1 MIDSSLNLDRS
12 LSFSILSSRRFE
24 GVSFMR
30 IAFASLALSALAAG
44 TLLAAEPATEPRP
57 IPLTRPE
64 MKQFLEDMKQRTPR
78 IPLPE
83 MTAEEK
89 ERYGDDASRAYEGR
103 LRTHYMPQG
112 NERFSF
118 SGGRNT
124 QGPQS
129 GTPGTTPRTEGVR
142 PGGGFGGSQN
152 EPGMTLDNRFKVSL
166 FWIVSRTNNCQYC
179 LGHQESKLLN
189 AGMTEDEIAALD
201 SDWSKFNEK
210 EQAAWAFGRK
220 FTLEPNKLSDADIT
234 ELKKHF
240 TDLQILEMILSMAG
254 NNSINRWKEGVG
266 VPQSSSGGGF
276 GRRGGV
282 EATAAT
288 TPREAHSYLTPTS
301 DVFKTS
307 VTKVAP
313 FVGEASGK
321 TAKTIFTR
329 PALES
334 RADAEA
340 ALAEARKRT
349 PRLPLVDEAKA
360 REILSEDAPEGP
372 LPQWMRLLANFPQSG
387 KRSVA
392 STRFADEKGDL
403 SPLVKAQAAWVI
415 ARQDR
420 AWYALGQAYRRLKD
434 LGQTD
439 DQIFALDGSWDKLP
453 AKDRS
458 LLVVARNLA
467 ASPVVLTDAEVA
479 EAVKLAGPRDVVQMV
494 SYTTNR
500 ASFDRI
506 TEAAG
511 LQVEP

>member
-1 MIDSSLNLDRS
+1 M
-12 LSFSILSSRRFE
+12 RFT
-24 GVSFMR
+24 
-30 IAFASLALSALAAG
+30 LAGLFCLCAGLAM
-44 TLLAAEPATEPRP
+44 AADPTSEPRP

-64 MKQFLEDMKQRTPR
+64 MKQFLEDMKERTPR

-89 ERYGDDASRAYEGR
+89 ERYGEDASRAYEGR
-103 LRTHYMPQG
+103 LRTLYLPGG

-118 SGGRNT
+118 SGGAGGTRPAGT
-124 QGPQS
+124 QSPAPS
-129 GTPGTTPRTEGVR
+129 PAGTR
-142 PGGGFGGSQN
+142 PGGGREN

-201 SDWSKFNEK
+201 SNWSRFNEK
-210 EQAAWAFGRK
+210 EQVAWAFGRK
-220 FTLEPNKLSDADIT
+220 FTLEPNKLSDADVA

-266 VPQSSSGGGF
+266 VPQAKSF
-276 GRRGGV
+276 GSFGQRGSA

-288 TPREAHSYLTPTS
+288 APREPHSYLTPTS
-301 DVFKTS
+301 DAFKTS
-307 VTKVAP
+307 ITKVAP
-313 FVGEASGK
+313 FAGKPSGK
-321 TAKTIFTR
+321 TAKTVFIR

-334 RADAEA
+334 RAQAEA
-340 ALAEARKRT
+340 ALDEARQRT
-349 PRLPLVDEAKA
+349 PRLPLVEEAKA
-360 REILSEDAPEGP
+360 REILGEDAPDGP
-372 LPQWMRLLANFPQSG
+372 LPQWMRLVINFPQSG
-387 KRSVA
+387 KRLVA

-403 SPLVKAQAAWVI
+403 SPLLKAQVSWII

-420 AWYALGQAYRRLKD
+420 AWYAAGQARRRLKD

-439 DQIFALDGSWDKLP
+439 DQIFALDGNWDDFS
-453 AKDRS
+453 AKDRAMFT
-458 LLVVARNLA
+458 VARNLA
-467 ASPVVLTDAEVA
+467 ASPVVLTDDQFAA
-479 EAVKLAGPRDVVQMV
+479 ALKLAGPRDMVQLV

-500 ASFDRI
+500 AAFDRI

-511 LQVEP
+511 LQIEP

>member
-1 MIDSSLNLDRS
+1 
-12 LSFSILSSRRFE
+12 
-24 GVSFMR
+24 
-30 IAFASLALSALAAG
+30 
-44 TLLAAEPATEPRP
+44 
-57 IPLTRPE
+57 
-64 MKQFLEDMKQRTPR
+64 
-78 IPLPE
+78 
-83 MTAEEK
+83 
-89 ERYGDDASRAYEGR
+89 
-103 LRTHYMPQG
+103 
-112 NERFSF
+112 
-118 SGGRNT
+118 
-124 QGPQS
+124 
-129 GTPGTTPRTEGVR
+129 
-142 PGGGFGGSQN
+142 
-152 EPGMTLDNRFKVSL
+152 MTLDNRFKVSL

-220 FTLEPNKLSDADIT
+220 FTLEPNKLSAADIA

-266 VPQSSSGGGF
+266 VPQAKSFGGF
-276 GRRGGV
+276 GRGGN
-282 EATAAT
+282 TAAT
-288 TPREAHSYLTPTS
+288 TTPAEPHSYLTPTS
-301 DVFKTS
+301 DAFQTS

-313 FVGEASGK
+313 FIGEPNGK
-321 TAKTIFTR
+321 TAKTVFTR
-329 PALES
+329 PAIES

-349 PRLPLVDEAKA
+349 PRLPLVDEAQA

-458 LLVVARNLA
+458 LLVVAKKLA
-467 ASPVVLTDAEVA
+467 ACPVVLTDVEVA

-511 LQVEP
+511 LQIEP

>member
-1 MIDSSLNLDRS
+1 M
-12 LSFSILSSRRFE
+12 RF
-24 GVSFMR
+24 V
-30 IAFASLALSALAAG
+30 LAGLFCLGMALELAQ
-44 TLLAAEPATEPRP
+44 AAEPATEPRS

-103 LRTHYMPQG
+103 LRAHYC
-112 NERFSF
+112 RAAT
-118 SGGRNT
+118 SGSASAAAPADTRPAGT
-124 QGPQS
+124 Q
-129 GTPGTTPRTEGVR
+129 PGDDRHQPARV
-142 PGGGFGGSQN
+142 PGGGREN

-201 SDWSKFNEK
+201 SDWSRFNEK
-210 EQAAWAFGRK
+210 EQVAWAFGRK

-240 TDLQILEMILSMAG
+240 TDLQILEMIMSMAG

-266 VPQSSSGGGF
+266 VPQAKSF
-276 GRRGGV
+276 GSFGQRGGA

-288 TPREAHSYLTPTS
+288 TPREPHSYLTATS
-301 DVFKTS
+301 DAFKTS

-313 FVGEASGK
+313 VRRRARAARRRRPSSPAPRSNRVPRPKPPWPKPAS
-321 TAKTIFTR
+321 AR
-329 PALES
+329 PVC
-334 RADAEA
+334 
-340 ALAEARKRT
+340 
-349 PRLPLVDEAKA
+349 PLVDEAKA
-360 REILSEDAPEGP
+360 REILGEDAPEGP

-439 DQIFALDGSWDKLP
+439 DQIFALDGSLGQTAGQGSFAARRGQEAGRLSGRADRRGSRRSGKAGRP
-453 AKDRS
+453 ARRGADGQLHDQPRLVRSHYRSSRVADR
-458 LLVVARNLA
+458 
-467 ASPVVLTDAEVA
+467 
-479 EAVKLAGPRDVVQMV
+479 AVIGANC
-494 SYTTNR
+494 T
-500 ASFDRI
+500 
-506 TEAAG
+506 
-511 LQVEP
+511 